1 MNYNTLDDKQKALL
15 IGQRIKER
23 REELGL
29 TQEHLG
35 AKLGLDKSTIQ
46 RYETGQVKKI
56 KIPILQVMA
65 KELAVH
71 PNWLA
76 LKTDDKLYIVSEP
89 TPNSPT
95 ITEDTTTFPVIGDIA
110 AGFDKIALENWEG
123 DTVEVPNSYL
133 KGRDKNEFMVLRV
146 KGDSMYPLYHEGDK
160 VLILKQSTLNA
171 SGDIGAILYDDE
183 LITLKKVEYV
193 MGEDWLRMVPI
204 NPNVPPTKIEG
215 ERLEHCRIIGIPKL
229 LIRELNEQ

>member
-1 MNYNTLDDKQKALL
+1 MDYNALDATKKAIL

-23 REELGL
+23 REELGY
-29 TQEHLG
+29 TQELLG

-65 KELAVH
+65 KELAVN

-76 LKTDDKLYIVSEP
+76 LKTDDKLCIVEESSS
-89 TPNSPT
+89 NSPT
-95 ITEDTTTFPVIGDIA
+95 VTEDTTTFPVIGEIA
-110 AGFDKIALENWEG
+110 AGYDSIVLESWEG

-133 KGRDKNEFMVLRV
+133 KGRDKEEFMVLRV
-146 KGDSMYPLYHEGDK
+146 KGDSMYPLYHEGDQ
-160 VLILKQSTLNA
+160 VLILKQTTLNA

-183 LITLKKVEYV
+183 LITLKKIEYV
-193 MGEDWLRMVPI
+193 PGEDWLRMVPI

-229 LIRELNEQ
+229 LIREITA

>member
-1 MNYNTLDDKQKALL
+1 MNIGEKIKTL
-15 IGQRIKER
+15 RID
-23 REELGL
+23 LGL
-29 TQEHLG
+29 TQEELALAVG
-35 AKLGLDKSTIQ
+35 TKKQTIHK
-46 RYETGQVKKI
+46 YETGIISNIPATKI
-56 KIPILQVMA
+56 KAIA
-65 KELAVH
+65 DK
-71 PNWLA
+71 
-76 LKTDDKLYIVSEP
+76 LKT
-89 TPNSPT
+89 TPAYLMGWEDSNFPAPI

-160 VLILKQSTLNA
+160 VLVLKQSTLNA

-183 LITLKKVEYV
+183 LITLKKIEYV

-229 LIRELNEQ
+229 LIREINS